1 MVFLDITRQTG
12 KIEDNAYKI
21 EEQDVDIKL
30 EENETKVEMKKE
42 CNEIEIDGR
51 NGDFEKDALGIFYI
65 SIFSVYCILILID
78 YKGCLNECPLFLCS
92 P

>member
-51 NGDFEKDALGIFYI
+51 NADFEKDALGIFF
-65 SIFSVYCILILID
+65 IFLYFLFTVY
-78 YKGCLNECPLFLCS
+78 
-92 P
+92 